1 MITQTLH
8 QNWTLDMPGMGKL
21 PAAVPG
27 SVYADLLAAGKL
39 EDPFWRDN
47 EDKALALME
56 NDFLYTASF
65 VPQAGVLDCP
75 HQVLR
80 FEGVDTVADIRLNG
94 VLLAHVEN
102 MHRTFEFDVAGILK
116 PGENWLEVKLYSPT
130 RWIREKYAQSPADG
144 SSDAMRGFANLRKA
158 HCMFGWDWGP
168 HLPDAGI
175 WRPVSLLGVEGA
187 RLPSVQVRQHHQ
199 HGRVKLSI
207 QPEPDYVTAQ
217 DITYTVELTGPQGQV
232 EAFEGSPAEIL
243 IEHPQLW
250 WPHGYGEQ
258 PLYTLKVTAY
268 SQGKELDSWQRR
280 IGLRTMTIAR
290 EKDEHGE
297 SFAHEVNGV
306 KIFAMGADYIPEDNI
321 FSRITPERTRKL
333 LEQCATANFN
343 CIRVWGGGYYPDDAF
358 YDACDEL
365 GLLVWQDFM
374 FACAVYNLTP
384 EFAENIRAEITEN
397 VKRLRHHASLG
408 LWCGNNEMEMFVDQG
423 MWVRNPRQKADYIR
437 MYEYLIPEVL
447 RREDPDTFYWPAS
460 PSSGGGFDEP
470 NDPTRGDVHY
480 WAVWHGM
487 RPFADYRKHQ
497 FRYLSEFGFE
507 SFPCLSTVKT
517 YALPEDW
524 NLFSQVMERHQRCAR
539 GNMLTMGYL
548 QQMYLYPSDFE
559 TALYASQLLQ
569 ADAIRYGVEHFR
581 RIRGVC
587 MGAVYWQLNDC
598 WPVASWAS
606 IDYTGRWKAL
616 HYAAKRFFAPV
627 LLSCCEEGML
637 SQDPNINAEPY
648 PMEKSIRL
656 SVANETR
663 QDRALTVKWA
673 LRDAQGSL
681 QREETISLQ
690 VKALSSVWLDKV
702 ELPDV
707 DIFRE
712 YVSYDLYEQ
721 GRRISGGT
729 VLFSL
734 PKYFQ
739 FADPQLSCR
748 VEGDEIV
755 VSAKAFARG
764 VEVQNENED
773 LLLSDNYFD
782 MNAGE
787 VRVQVLSGSTEH
799 LRLRSVYDIR

>member
-8 QNWTLDMPGMGKL
+8 QNWTLDMPGMSKL

-207 QPEPDYVTAQ
+207 RPELDYVTAQ

-321 FSRITPERTRKL
+321 LSRVTPQRTRKL
-333 LEQCATANFN
+333 LEQCVAANFN
-343 CIRVWGGGYYPDDAF
+343 CVRVWGGGYYPSDEF
-358 YDACDEL
+358 YDICDEL
-365 GLLVWQDFM
+365 GLVVWQDFM
-374 FACAVYNLTP
+374 FACAVYNLT
-384 EFAENIRAEITEN
+384 EDFAHNIRAEVIDN

-423 MWVRNPRQKADYIR
+423 EWVRTIKQKAD
-437 MYEYLIPEVL
+437 
-447 RREDPDTFYWPAS
+447 
-460 PSSGGGFDEP
+460 
-470 NDPTRGDVHY
+470 
-480 WAVWHGM
+480 
-487 RPFADYRKHQ
+487 
-497 FRYLSEFGFE
+497 
-507 SFPCLSTVKT
+507 
-517 YALPEDW
+517 
-524 NLFSQVMERHQRCAR
+524 
-539 GNMLTMGYL
+539 
-548 QQMYLYPSDFE
+548 
-559 TALYASQLLQ
+559 
-569 ADAIRYGVEHFR
+569 
-581 RIRGVC
+581 
-587 MGAVYWQLNDC
+587 
-598 WPVASWAS
+598 
-606 IDYTGRWKAL
+606 
-616 HYAAKRFFAPV
+616 
-627 LLSCCEEGML
+627 
-637 SQDPNINAEPY
+637 
-648 PMEKSIRL
+648 
-656 SVANETR
+656 
-663 QDRALTVKWA
+663 
-673 LRDAQGSL
+673 
-681 QREETISLQ
+681 
-690 VKALSSVWLDKV
+690 
-702 ELPDV
+702 
-707 DIFRE
+707 
-712 YVSYDLYEQ
+712 
-721 GRRISGGT
+721 
-729 VLFSL
+729 
-734 PKYFQ
+734 
-739 FADPQLSCR
+739 
-748 VEGDEIV
+748 
-755 VSAKAFARG
+755 
-764 VEVQNENED
+764 
-773 LLLSDNYFD
+773 
-782 MNAGE
+782 
-787 VRVQVLSGSTEH
+787 
-799 LRLRSVYDIR
+799 

>member
-207 QPEPDYVTAQ
+207 QPELDYVTAQ

-232 EAFEGSPAEIL
+232 EAFEGSPVEIL

-258 PLYTLKVTAY
+258 PLYTLKVTAF

-321 FSRITPERTRKL
+321 LSRVTPQRTRKL
-333 LEQCATANFN
+333 LEQLKDSGAEILICTKSDLVVRDIDLLKEMGKVTVSWSINTLDEDFKNDMDNAVSIKRRLDAMKQISDAG
-343 CIRVWGGGYYPDDAF
+343 IRTVCFIAPVFPGITDFEAIF
-358 YDACDEL
+358 HQVRNQCD
-365 GLLVWQDFM
+365 LVWLENLNLRGGFKKDILDYIQEKYPHLFPLYDTI
-374 FACAVYNLTP
+374 YNKGDRSYFRGL
-384 EFAENIRAEITEN
+384 EEQAEHLARECGCPFVDNELPYGRAEPGHPVI
-397 VKRLRHHASLG
+397 
-408 LWCGNNEMEMFVDQG
+408 VD
-423 MWVRNPRQKADYIR
+423 Y
-437 MYEYLIPEVL
+437 
-447 RREDPDTFYWPAS
+447 FYH
-460 PSSGGGFDEP
+460 E
-470 NDPTRGDVHY
+470 
-480 WAVWHGM
+480 
-487 RPFADYRKHQ
+487 
-497 FRYLSEFGFE
+497 
-507 SFPCLSTVKT
+507 
-517 YALPEDW
+517 
-524 NLFSQVMERHQRCAR
+524 
-539 GNMLTMGYL
+539 
-548 QQMYLYPSDFE
+548 
-559 TALYASQLLQ
+559 
-569 ADAIRYGVEHFR
+569 
-581 RIRGVC
+581 
-587 MGAVYWQLNDC
+587 
-598 WPVASWAS
+598 
-606 IDYTGRWKAL
+606 
-616 HYAAKRFFAPV
+616 
-627 LLSCCEEGML
+627 
-637 SQDPNINAEPY
+637 
-648 PMEKSIRL
+648 
-656 SVANETR
+656 
-663 QDRALTVKWA
+663 
-673 LRDAQGSL
+673 
-681 QREETISLQ
+681 
-690 VKALSSVWLDKV
+690 
-702 ELPDV
+702 
-707 DIFRE
+707 
-712 YVSYDLYEQ
+712 
-721 GRRISGGT
+721 
-729 VLFSL
+729 
-734 PKYFQ
+734 
-739 FADPQLSCR
+739 
-748 VEGDEIV
+748 
-755 VSAKAFARG
+755 
-764 VEVQNENED
+764 
-773 LLLSDNYFD
+773 
-782 MNAGE
+782 E
-787 VRVQVLSGSTEH
+787 VRGSENSGKRTQK
-799 LRLRSVYDIR
+799 V

>member
-187 RLPSVQVRQHHQ
+187 WLPSVQVRQHHQ

-321 FSRITPERTRKL
+321 LSRVTPERTRKL
-333 LEQCATANFN
+333 LEQCVAANFN
-343 CIRVWGGGYYPDDAF
+343 CVRVWGGGYYPATS
-358 YDACDEL
+358 
-365 GLLVWQDFM
+365 FM
-374 FACAVYNLTP
+374 TSATSWAW
-384 EFAENIRAEITEN
+384 
-397 VKRLRHHASLG
+397 
-408 LWCGNNEMEMFVDQG
+408 WCG
-423 MWVRNPRQKADYIR
+423 RTLCSPAPCTTSPRTLPTTSAPR
-437 MYEYLIPEVL
+437 
-447 RREDPDTFYWPAS
+447 
-460 PSSGGGFDEP
+460 SS
-470 NDPTRGDVHY
+470 T
-480 WAVWHGM
+480 
-487 RPFADYRKHQ
+487 
-497 FRYLSEFGFE
+497 
-507 SFPCLSTVKT
+507 T
-517 YALPEDW
+517 
-524 NLFSQVMERHQRCAR
+524 
-539 GNMLTMGYL
+539 
-548 QQMYLYPSDFE
+548 
-559 TALYASQLLQ
+559 
-569 ADAIRYGVEHFR
+569 
-581 RIRGVC
+581 
-587 MGAVYWQLNDC
+587 
-598 WPVASWAS
+598 
-606 IDYTGRWKAL
+606 
-616 HYAAKRFFAPV
+616 
-627 LLSCCEEGML
+627 
-637 SQDPNINAEPY
+637 
-648 PMEKSIRL
+648 
-656 SVANETR
+656 
-663 QDRALTVKWA
+663 
-673 LRDAQGSL
+673 
-681 QREETISLQ
+681 
-690 VKALSSVWLDKV
+690 
-702 ELPDV
+702 
-707 DIFRE
+707 
-712 YVSYDLYEQ
+712 
-721 GRRISGGT
+721 
-729 VLFSL
+729 
-734 PKYFQ
+734 
-739 FADPQLSCR
+739 
-748 VEGDEIV
+748 
-755 VSAKAFARG
+755 
-764 VEVQNENED
+764 
-773 LLLSDNYFD
+773 
-782 MNAGE
+782 
-787 VRVQVLSGSTEH
+787 
-799 LRLRSVYDIR
+799 